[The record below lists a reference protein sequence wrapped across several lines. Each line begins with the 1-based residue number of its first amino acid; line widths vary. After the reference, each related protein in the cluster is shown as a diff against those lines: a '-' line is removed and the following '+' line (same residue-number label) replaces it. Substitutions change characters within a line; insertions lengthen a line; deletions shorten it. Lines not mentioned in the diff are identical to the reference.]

1 MSILCEIGEF
11 RIDRKS
17 ECLDF
22 FRGNFGS
29 AQHVR
34 AEFIRNKK
42 IIRVTS
48 VPDSVNRD
56 RVGYDNNILVTST
69 WSRDLIEQM
78 GISRKDGRDDV
89 RLKGGKQVRQVLLRL
104 LKSREVFVEVSFVI
118 EPAINV
124 APGARPV
131 VDQSEIRFANEF
143 VECAK
148 SFGEEI
154 AHFDACI
161 RRHPGEAV
169 AHSAGGGVVTL
180 AVTRGQDQN
189 SFHKRLNEGA

>member
-22 FRGNFGS
+22 SRWNFGS

-78 GISRKDGRDDV
+78 GISRKDGRDDG

-104 LKSREVFVEVSFVI
+104 LKSREVFFEVSFVI
-118 EPAINV
+118 EPAIN
-124 APGARPV
+124 
-131 VDQSEIRFANEF
+131 
-143 VECAK
+143 
-148 SFGEEI
+148 
-154 AHFDACI
+154 
-161 RRHPGEAV
+161 
-169 AHSAGGGVVTL
+169 
-180 AVTRGQDQN
+180 
-189 SFHKRLNEGA
+189 